1 MSIRIINFF
10 IFAVFIFQFHFGS
23 EAFAV
28 PSSSKIDIINYDGYT
43 FYEGEKIRGPM
54 SIKVGGVLEVK
65 GEQSF
70 LDVAYKNVSFR
81 LIGGKVSIEKAF
93 KKGEK
98 GDRQGIRLLTGK
110 LLVANNRKIEKSHFS
125 IVTPYAKVN
134 INKDN
139 SSEMVQVFVM
149 ITKTK
154 TLVYVFKGQVKIV
167 VGQTKKNHIFVSEGS
182 LWESSPD
189 KFNPPQI
196 PAPDSS
202 ELKRILKFQVGMDQ
216 LLKAFA
222 K

>member
-1 MSIRIINFF
+1 MNSRINPFLVTFF
-10 IFAVFIFQFHFGS
+10 IFLFS
-23 EAFAV
+23 PSAFSSS
-28 PSSSKIDIINYDGYT
+28 SSSKIEIINYDGYT
-43 FYEGEKIRGPM
+43 FYEGEKIKGPM

-70 LDVAYKNVSFR
+70 MDVAYKNVGFR

-110 LLVANNRKIEKSHFS
+110 LLVANNRKVEKSHFS
-125 IVTPYAKVN
+125 IMTPNAKIN

-139 SSEMVQVFVM
+139 ASEMVQLFVM
-149 ITKTK
+149 VTKTK

-167 VGQTKKNHIFVSEGS
+167 VEKTKKNHVVIQEGS

-189 KFNPPQI
+189 KFNPPQV
-196 PAPDSS
+196 PLPDSS
-202 ELKRILKFQVGMDQ
+202 ELKRILKFQVSMDQ
-216 LLKAFA
+216 LLKIFA
-222 K
+222 Q